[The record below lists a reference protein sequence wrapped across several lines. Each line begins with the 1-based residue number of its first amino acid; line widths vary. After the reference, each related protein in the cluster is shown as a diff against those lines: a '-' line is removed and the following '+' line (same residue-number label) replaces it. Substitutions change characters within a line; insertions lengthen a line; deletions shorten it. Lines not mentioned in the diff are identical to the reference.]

1 MNAPAEMKYVPITAL
16 DGCQDPVLLNDWH
29 VVGYADDFTAGTIYP
44 VRLLERDLIV
54 WRSESGRI
62 HVWEDLCIHR
72 GARLSKGWIANDHV
86 VCPYHGWEYDCTGKC
101 TRMPAAPDE
110 KPMKKAVAFPYPAHE
125 RYGFV
130 WVCLGEPTAD
140 IPVFP
145 DWDDTSYM
153 KVHSGP
159 YVYNANGYRAVE
171 NFIDAS
177 HFPFV
182 HAGLNGVKDN
192 ADRLEPYTVEE
203 VEAGL
208 KSSEV
213 RVFQPVGDATG
224 HPLLAFYTYHTFRP
238 LVAYFRK
245 RTQRSD
251 AAGQPITDHS
261 DLFGTLFTVQMID
274 ARHCIVR
281 VCAALNVQPAPDP
294 KAVRERADVIFMQDA
309 EIVETQRPERIPTE
323 LRYELHH
330 RTDLMGQRYRMWL
343 RNKGISYG
351 VI

>member
-1 MNAPAEMKYVPITAL
+1 MNAPAEIKYIPITAA

-29 VVGYADDFTAGTIYP
+29 VVGYADDFQPGTIYP
-44 VRLLERDLIV
+44 TRLLERDLIV
-54 WRSESGRI
+54 WRSESGEI

-110 KPMKKAVAFPYPAHE
+110 KPMKKAVAFPYAAQE
-125 RYGFV
+125 RFGFV
-130 WVCLGEPTAD
+130 WVCLGEPQAD
-140 IPVFP
+140 IPDFP
-145 DWDDTSYM
+145 DWNDVSFM

-159 YVYNANGYRAVE
+159 YVYNANGYRAIE

-182 HAGLNGVKDN
+182 HAGLNGVKDD

-203 VEAGL
+203 TGGIL

-224 HPLLAFYTYHTFRP
+224 RPLIAFYTYHTFAP

-245 RTQRSD
+245 RTQQSD
-251 AAGQPITDHS
+251 ASGKPVTEHS
-261 DLFGTLFTVQMID
+261 DLFGTFFTVQMVD
-274 ARHCIVR
+274 DKHCIVR
-281 VCAALNVQPAPDP
+281 VCAALNVQPSPDP
-294 KAVRERADVIFMQDA
+294 QAVRERADVIFNQDKD
-309 EIVETQRPERIPTE
+309 IVETQRPERIPTE

>member
-1 MNAPAEMKYVPITAL
+1 
-16 DGCQDPVLLNDWH
+16 
-29 VVGYADDFTAGTIYP
+29 
-44 VRLLERDLIV
+44 
-54 WRSESGRI
+54 
-62 HVWEDLCIHR
+62 
-72 GARLSKGWIANDHV
+72 
-86 VCPYHGWEYDCTGKC
+86 
-101 TRMPAAPDE
+101 MPAAPDE
-110 KPMKKAVAFPYPAHE
+110 KPMKKAVAFPYHAEE
-125 RYGFV
+125 RFGFV
-130 WVCLGEPTAD
+130 WVCLGEPHSD
-140 IPVFP
+140 IPTFP
-145 DWDDTSYM
+145 DWDDAEFM

-159 YVYNANGYRAVE
+159 YVYNANGYRAIE

-192 ADRLEPYTVEE
+192 ADRLDPYTVEE
-203 VEAGL
+203 VETGL

-224 HPLLAFYTYHTFRP
+224 HPLVAFYTYHALRP

-251 AAGQPITDHS
+251 ASGQPITEHS
-261 DLFGTLFTVQMID
+261 DLFGTFFTVQMVD
-274 ARHCIVR
+274 DKHCIVR
-281 VCAALNVQPAPDP
+281 VCAALNVRPSPDP
-294 KAVRERADVIFMQDA
+294 KAVRDRADVIFNQDKD
-309 EIVETQRPERIPTE
+309 IVETQRPERIPTE